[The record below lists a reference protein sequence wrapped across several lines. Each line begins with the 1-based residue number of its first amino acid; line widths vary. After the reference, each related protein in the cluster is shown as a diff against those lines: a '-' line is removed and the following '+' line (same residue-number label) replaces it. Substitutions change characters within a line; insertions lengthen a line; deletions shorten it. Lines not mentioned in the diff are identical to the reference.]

1 MSRIFRLA
9 LRLVFLALPVLT
21 LVTQPA
27 RAEYDQDAEIQRL
40 IKRAQ
45 DEKRDVQAALEKL
58 KASREKMKQEF
69 LLINQTELEL
79 SNNLRRIRMIDA
91 RNKAMMVITTG
102 LNITAVN
109 APEKMA
115 EIGTSIAVDLS
126 SEYLRNNYPGLFD
139 TSVTVVLPKLGL
151 DSVAAM
157 REFNKTM
164 ALSDA
169 AIEQRI
175 FAENPTFAQEVANRG
190 WLQKTLSGDKLS
202 DQLIALKRAE
212 FMLKDGSLA
221 EQALEALK
229 RELLKKQS
237 AILNAIDDLEQKIKA
252 LDSDI
257 EAWTRNREVARAYL
271 LLNSLK
277 APPPVPF
284 NPESI
289 RGFGQAQ
296 QTLRDAWS
304 RLSANELDCGSYGN
318 MVWGA
323 DYAAERLWY
332 QQAAEVLRA
341 CGNSE
346 CYATRIKPIWDAYQ
360 QVIKVRAELD
370 QQTQTANE
378 REVRPFI
385 RRLQELRS
393 RDIPIQ
399 EWPVKS
405 MTVKV
410 ADTSGEGL
418 ANALYG
424 FVPSDP
430 EWVAAD
436 WAPPRIGG
444 LSGDAMRFPEYSM
457 LHGAEQGLEM
467 AQYFRSLIEKTKYL
481 AEKSTSDASA
491 AADDADKLAGEL
503 EHKVFY
509 WGCIS
514 DGAVDLQTLGWL
526 KTYKA
531 AFTPQLAINATL
543 SNRWAIAIRKQEQL
557 SSQVVSA
564 LKMEKPLLDL
574 WAKAAGG
581 DMHELIMVSINEY
594 RPGSTLV
601 DMNRQAGITSAMIKT
616 LEDIVPKL
624 GDQAFAEKFLLSMV
638 PGTPEYDPAL
648 KPVLNADAIGR
659 LREQIKHRAVQLNAG
674 FSRYA
679 SLYQSVRRK
688 EVELASQ
695 AKALSQ
701 TLSSIVGKEVVIT
714 APVLLDQHG
723 LLPPADLLDP
733 TDWTFQLLDS
743 YEKLALRFHELTDPL
758 APWAIV
764 QGQQLHKL
772 VKKLE
777 IERASL
783 LGASED
789 DFRDRINVFSRE
801 GTQLL
806 HAALQGG
813 KPGPKSLVS
822 RSYAELMKLITETSA
837 TYYSGKRI
845 AKLAA
850 ELNQIVQAV
859 NTYLARPEA
868 QGGPSQANVW
878 VGSVDQALAAGG
890 EADQLRNHTSIAS
903 LMNQLSGLRD
913 KLKAYQ
919 SSGGD
924 AAVRKLYQDFTEAYQ
939 AKALGRLTRFLT
951 TDWHASDGAD
961 LTDLEDI
968 LANSFRVFDRIQ
980 FSIGSLSI
988 KASGG
993 GQFQVGYTVTI
1004 TGQIYNMNMKHQE
1017 TATVE
1022 DTVVLTPEGAKIRA
1036 TRGGRLWL
1044 Q

>member
-1 MSRIFRLA
+1 MNRIFRLA
-9 LRLVFLALPVLT
+9 LRLVFLALPALS
-21 LVTQPA
+21 LLAPSA

-40 IKRAQ
+40 IERAQ
-45 DEKRDVQAALEKL
+45 DEKRNIQAALEKL

-69 LLINQTELEL
+69 LLINQTGLEL

-126 SEYLRNNYPGLFD
+126 SEYLRNNYPDLFD
-139 TSVTVVLPKLGL
+139 TSVTIVLPKLGL
-151 DSVAAM
+151 DSVEAM
-157 REFNKTM
+157 RSFNKTM
-164 ALSDA
+164 ALNDT

-175 FAENPTFAQEVANRG
+175 FTENPAFAQDVANRG
-190 WLQKTLSGDKLS
+190 WLQKTLSGDKLN

-212 FMLKDGSLA
+212 FMLKDGTLA

-229 RELLKKQS
+229 QELLKKQS
-237 AILNAIDDLEQKIKA
+237 AILNAIADLEQKIKS
-252 LDSDI
+252 LDGDI
-257 EAWTRNREVARAYL
+257 ESWTRNREVARAYL

-277 APPPVPF
+277 APTPVQI
-284 NPESI
+284 NPDAI
-289 RGFGQAQ
+289 RGFEQAQ

-304 RLSANELDCGSYGN
+304 RLSTNKLDCGSYGS
-318 MVWGA
+318 MVWSA
-323 DYAAERLWY
+323 DYAAEKLWY
-332 QQAAEVLRA
+332 QQAAEVQRS
-341 CGNSE
+341 CSTNE

-360 QVIKVRAELD
+360 QVVKVRAELD
-370 QQTQTANE
+370 IQAKATNE
-378 REVRPFI
+378 SEAQPFI
-385 RRLQELRS
+385 RRLQELHS
-393 RDIPIQ
+393 REISVQ

-405 MTVKV
+405 ITVKV
-410 ADTSGEGL
+410 AGTTGDGL
-418 ANALYG
+418 ANALYD
-424 FVPSDP
+424 FLPSNP

-467 AQYFRSLIEKTKYL
+467 AQYFRSVIEKAKYL

-491 AADDADKLAGEL
+491 VAEDADKLAGEL
-503 EHKVFY
+503 EPKVFY

-514 DGAVDLQTLGWL
+514 GGAVDLQTLGWL
-526 KTYKA
+526 KTYKP
-531 AFTPQLAINATL
+531 AFTPQLAINAAL

-557 SSQVVSA
+557 STQVVSA

-574 WAKAAGG
+574 WAKAGG
-581 DMHELIMVSINEY
+581 DMNELVMVTINEY

-601 DMNRQAGITSAMIKT
+601 DMIRQAGITTAMIKT
-616 LEDIVPKL
+616 LENVIPKL
-624 GDQAFAEKFLLSMV
+624 SDEAFAEKILLSMA
-638 PGTPEYDPAL
+638 PGSPDYDPAL
-648 KPVLNADAIGR
+648 KPVLNAAEIDQ
-659 LREQIKHRAVQLNAG
+659 LREQVKRRAAEMNAG
-674 FSRYA
+674 FARYG
-679 SLYQSVRRK
+679 SLYQSVRKK
-688 EVELASQ
+688 EAELASR

-701 TLSSIVGKEVVIT
+701 ALSSIVGTEVVIT
-714 APVLLDQHG
+714 TPVLLDPYG
-723 LLPPADLLDP
+723 LPPPADLLDP

-758 APWAIV
+758 APWSIV
-764 QGQQLHKL
+764 LGQQLREL

-777 IERASL
+777 KERGTL
-783 LGASED
+783 LSASEE
-789 DFRDRINVFSRE
+789 DFASGINVFSRE
-801 GTQLL
+801 GSLL
-806 HAALQGG
+806 FHAALRGG

-822 RSYAELMKLITETSA
+822 QAYAKLMNLITETSS

-850 ELNQIVQAV
+850 ELNQIVQGIDA
-859 NTYLARPEA
+859 YLARPEA

-878 VGSVDQALAAGG
+878 ISSVELALAPGG
-890 EADQLRNHTSIAS
+890 EADQMRTNASIAS

-924 AAVRKLYQDFTEAYQ
+924 AAVRKLYQDFAEAYQ
-939 AKALGRLTRFLT
+939 TKTLGRLTRLLT
-951 TDWHASDGAD
+951 ADWKASDGSD

-968 LANSFRVFDRIQ
+968 LTNSFRVFDRIQ
-980 FSIGSLSI
+980 FAITNLSI
-988 KASGG
+988 KPAGG
-993 GQFQVGYTVTI
+993 GQFQVSYSVTI
-1004 TGQIYNMNMKHQE
+1004 TGQIYNLNMKHQE

-1022 DTVVLTPEGAKIRA
+1022 DTVALTPEGAKIKA
-1036 TRGGRLWL
+1036 TRGGRIWL